1 MHELSIAQAVLD
13 AVGRHAAGR
22 RVTAVELQVGHLRQ
36 VVPSAL
42 SFAWEL
48 ITPGT
53 LAEGAELELREVPA
67 AGFCRA
73 CETETALPDLPL
85 RCQRCGGFDLELI
98 RGEELLID
106 SLEVEEELVTSD
118 A

>member
-13 AVGRHAAGR
+13 AVERHAKGR
-22 RVTAVELQVGHLRQ
+22 RVTKVELELGHLRQ

-42 SFAWEL
+42 SFAFEL

-67 AGFCRA
+67 AGVCRS
-73 CETETALPDLPL
+73 CEAETKLPDLPL
-85 RCQRCGGFDLELI
+85 RCERCGGFDLELT

-106 SLEVEEELVTSD
+106 SLEVEEELVSSKR
-118 A
+118 